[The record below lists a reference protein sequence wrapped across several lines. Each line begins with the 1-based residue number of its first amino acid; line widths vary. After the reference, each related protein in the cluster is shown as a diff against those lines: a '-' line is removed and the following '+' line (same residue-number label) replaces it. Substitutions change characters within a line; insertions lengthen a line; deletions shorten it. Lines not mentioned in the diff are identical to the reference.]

1 MFLTL
6 PQSQSEWVHFTGTC
20 FHSHH
25 GWCGKPFL
33 YICAVCS
40 LMSVCLWW
48 HLRCSPSE
56 SDWEQGEPSMA
67 EDSQTKL
74 KLQQVNWMN
83 NTSSLFSPHY
93 VCFHSNIVRCQ
104 QMTKSEVL
112 VLDPNFRQ
120 TWFLV
125 DCCQT
130 WSDYLLIDYGVV
142 TLQECDWL
150 TEAKSE
156 IEVQYYREASS
167 WSKPHCC
174 RETVR
179 KRQWI

>member
-1 MFLTL
+1 MRSSCTIDGSVSWSKLTVFGFLPLNSAAFLSVFLTL

-25 GWCGKPFL
+25 GWCGKPFI

-104 QMTKSEVL
+104 QMTKFKVL

-120 TWFLV
+120 TWFWWIV
-125 DCCQT
+125 
-130 WSDYLLIDYGVV
+130 
-142 TLQECDWL
+142 
-150 TEAKSE
+150 AKHDQIICS
-156 IEVQYYREASS
+156 
-167 WSKPHCC
+167 
-174 RETVR
+174 
-179 KRQWI
+179 